1 MEMQFLFLH
10 LSQWKNSNLSAW
22 FHIYCSTHVV
32 VVDDREVA
40 SMEVESLG
48 SLSSYILICLDLLR
62 WSNGRT
68 CVRSWQS
75 WVFVWDLILAK
86 TPDLVSNVE
95 VLTDHFN
102 SDHFPVSF
110 NIKLSSGRPRKSV
123 PRKKK
128 INKANFTELNELL
141 KYIPWNCA
149 FLEED
154 VDFCFERV
162 NDLVPAAADMCIP
175 TFTVKKEINPPW
187 ITRDILNK
195 INKKNR

>member
-1 MEMQFLFLH
+1 MEIQFLFLH
-10 LSQWKNSNLSAW
+10 LSKWKNCNLSAW

-68 CVRSWQS
+68 CARSWQS
-75 WVFVWDLILAK
+75 WVFFWDLILAK

-110 NIKLSSGRPRKSV
+110 DIKLLSGRPRKSV
-123 PRKKK
+123 PRTKKK
-128 INKANFTELNELL
+128 LIRQTLLNWMNYWSTFHGIVLFWKRMWIFVL
-141 KYIPWNCA
+141 K
-149 FLEED
+149 ES
-154 VDFCFERV
+154 
-162 NDLVPAAADMCIP
+162 M
-175 TFTVKKEINPPW
+175 T
-187 ITRDILNK
+187 
-195 INKKNR
+195 